1 MGWVLG
7 LLICVLYCWLGLDF
21 GLIIQGWLFRELDGW
36 CGLLSGT
43 LTWLSVLL
51 IVGFGCWYV
60 LDLLFVFGLD
70 GGLWVCVL
78 CLMYLLICVFKFI
91 LAGYAGFIV
100 QWFGGYGCLMFFE

>member
-51 IVGFGCWYV
+51 IVDFGRWYV

-91 LAGYAGFIV
+91 LAGYTGFIV
-100 QWFGGYGCLMFFE
+100 Q